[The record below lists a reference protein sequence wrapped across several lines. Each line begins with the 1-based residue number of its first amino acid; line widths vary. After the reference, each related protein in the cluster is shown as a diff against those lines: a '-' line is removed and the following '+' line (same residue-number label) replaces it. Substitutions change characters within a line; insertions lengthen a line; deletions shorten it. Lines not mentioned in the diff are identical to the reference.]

1 MAAALLRHVRWLLVE
16 HPAVA
21 SFHWRPG
28 TTLAAS
34 PSFPAAVICAY
45 LATVLLL
52 HRRILPLPSLPPRAL
67 RAVSA
72 LHNCVLLALSA
83 AMAAGCVLSAAA
95 TAPSPRWAFCF
106 PPDGATEASG
116 PVFFWAHVFYLSK
129 MYELGDTL
137 LILLARRPLTL
148 LHVYH
153 HALVIAMCY
162 LWLATRQSLMP
173 VALVTNAAV
182 HVVMYAYYLCC
193 TLGLR
198 WPPRWKRAVTE
209 LQILQFLFSFAAS
222 VVMLWFHF
230 AGGGCEGMAGWAFNA
245 VFNASLLAL
254 FLDFHGAAYAAKA
267 KANKTNINNGNG
279 NGNGGKSE

>member
-1 MAAALLRHVRWLLVE
+1 
-16 HPAVA
+16 
-21 SFHWRPG
+21 
-28 TTLAAS
+28 
-34 PSFPAAVICAY
+34 
-45 LATVLLL
+45 
-52 HRRILPLPSLPPRAL
+52 
-67 RAVSA
+67 
-72 LHNCVLLALSA
+72 
-83 AMAAGCVLSAAA
+83 
-95 TAPSPRWAFCF
+95 
-106 PPDGATEASG
+106 
-116 PVFFWAHVFYLSK
+116 

-267 KANKTNINNGNG
+267 NKTNINNGNG
-279 NGNGGKSE
+279 GKSE

>member
-1 MAAALLRHVRWLLVE
+1 MAAALLRHARWLLAE
-16 HPAVA
+16 NPTVA

-34 PSFPAAVICAY
+34 PSFAAAAVCAY

-52 HRRILPLPSLPPRAL
+52 HRRILPLPSLPPRVL

-72 LHNCVLLALSA
+72 LHNCVLLAVSA

-95 TAPSPRWAFCF
+95 TAPSPRWVFCF
-106 PPDGATEASG
+106 PPGATEPSG

-129 MYELGDTL
+129 IYELGDTL
-137 LILLARRPLTL
+137 LILLGRRPLTL

-153 HALVIAMCY
+153 HAVVIVMCY

-173 VALVTNAAV
+173 VALVTNATV

-193 TLGLR
+193 SLGLR

-209 LQILQFLFSFAAS
+209 LQIVQFLFSFAAS

-254 FLDFHGAAYAAKA
+254 FLDFHGAAYAAA
-267 KANKTNINNGNG
+267 KGKKRSSNSN
-279 NGNGGKSE
+279 NGGKSE